1 MIKIII
7 CFTKFI
13 VVALTALLFTSC
25 NFSNS
30 LKSIEGSGNVSTEKR
45 NIQGNFENIS
55 VSNALDLII
64 EQSDKTEITVE
75 ADDNLINKITTKI
88 EGNTLVIKCNYNSFR
103 NIKSK
108 RIIVKMPK
116 INNIKASSAST
127 VKSINILRGE
137 DINLDASSA
146 AEINVNVESDAVTCE
161 TSSASNITI
170 EGKALTLNVSAS
182 SGSHINAKKMLANDI
197 DAQASS
203 GASIYIHPIVSLK
216 AKASSGGN
224 INYNSI
230 PKSIEKKTSSGG
242 SIDQE

>member
-13 VVALTALLFTSC
+13 VVALTALLFASC

-30 LKSIEGSGNVSTEKR
+30 LKSINGSGNVVTEKR
-45 NIQGNFENIS
+45 DIQGSFENVT
-55 VSNALDLII
+55 VSNAIDLVI

-75 ADDNLINKITTKI
+75 ADDNLINKISTKI
-88 EGNTLVIKCNYNSFR
+88 EGNTLVIKCDYNSFN

-108 RIIVKMPK
+108 RVIVKMPS
-116 INNIKASSAST
+116 ITNIKASSAST
-127 VKSINILRGE
+127 VKSINIIRGE

-146 AEINVNVESDAVTCE
+146 ATMNVNIESDAVTCE

-170 EGKALTLNVSAS
+170 EGKALKLNASAS
-182 SGSHINAKKMLANDI
+182 SGSGIDAKRMLANDI

-203 GASIYIHPIVSLK
+203 GASIYVHPILSLK

-230 PKSIEKKTSSGG
+230 PKSIEKKSSSGG